1 MDFTTRND
9 TFLENEA
16 MLRRVMRRNLPLIH
30 ALRLE
35 WDDVYQEL
43 AIAALHAIDS
53 FDPNRSECIQA
64 HIWMQL
70 QYAILTIER
79 RNRPG
84 GITCLGKQR
93 LVVVS
98 LDQSEGMERF
108 LATESRDETSELSPQ
123 MRQALSRLDEAE
135 REAVIRYLNG
145 QKAKRESSVRS
156 ALDKIRYYYLSAIAE
171 PRYSVEI
178 W

>member
-9 TFLENEA
+9 TFLENEN
-16 MLRRVMRRNLPLIH
+16 MIRRVMRRNLPLIH

-53 FDPNRSECIQA
+53 FDPKRAECIRA

-70 QYAILTIER
+70 QYAILTIKR
-79 RNRPG
+79 RNRPC
-84 GITCLGKQR
+84 GITCFGKQR
-93 LVVVS
+93 PTVLS
-98 LDQSEGMERF
+98 LEYTEEMGYSPTVDPWME
-108 LATESRDETSELSPQ
+108 ECELSPQ
-123 MRQALSRLDEAE
+123 MRQALPCLDESE
-135 REAVIRYLNG
+135 RRAVIAYLNG
-145 QKAKRESSVRS
+145 QETRRKKVLQT
-156 ALDKIRYYYLSAIAE
+156 ALNKIRGSITNATGQKY
-171 PRYSVEI
+171 VVHV